1 MKVAIYPGSFDP
13 ITNGHLDIIQ
23 RGCKTFDKVIVA
35 VLINIDKKG
44 LFSIEERVE
53 LIKKATKHLKNV
65 EVVSFNGLLVDLA
78 KKYNAEIIN
87 GDAIQIYKG
96 LDIGSAK
103 VTEEEKEGI
112 KHHLFDIR
120 EVWEDYS
127 IFDYQNDCR
136 MCIEDITSR
145 GKNVVIVGG
154 TGLYIKSALYDYTL
168 NEDDNVI
175 NDEYEDINTEELY
188 NRLKELDKD
197 IDIDKNNR
205 RRIIR
210 ALNYYLTYGKSIRE
224 NNNGNKLLYDSI
236 FIGLTTDREVLYER
250 INKRVD
256 VMISTGLIDEVKS
269 FYDKNMRYKP
279 LLTGIGYKEL
289 YSYFDGNITLEE
301 AIDLIKRNSRRYAKR
316 QYTFFNNKFDPI
328 WVETNYEDF
337 NKKTISLK
345 TN

>member
-1 MKVAIYPGSFDP
+1 M
-13 ITNGHLDIIQ
+13 IIVVT
-23 RGCKTFDKVIVA
+23 GPTGVGKTR
-35 VLINIDKKG
+35 L
-44 LFSIEERVE
+44 SI
-53 LIKKATKHLKNV
+53 
-65 EVVSFNGLLVDLA
+65 SLA

-87 GDAIQIYKG
+87 GDAIQVYKG

-136 MCIEDITSR
+136 KCIEDITSR

-168 NEDDNVI
+168 NKDEVIDNQYDGVST
-175 NDEYEDINTEELY
+175 YELY
-188 NRLKELDKD
+188 NRLKSLDKD
-197 IDIDKNNR
+197 IEIDKNNR
-205 RRIIR
+205 RRVVR
-210 ALNYYLTYGKSIRE
+210 ALNYYLTFNKSIKD

-236 FIGLTTDREVLYER
+236 FIGLTTDRDVLYER

-256 VMISTGLIDEVKS
+256 VMIDNGLLDEVRS

-289 YSYFDGNITLEE
+289 YSYFDGDITLEE

-316 QYTFFNNKFDPI
+316 QYTFFNNQFDI
-328 WVETNYEDF
+328 KWFSVNFINFDE
-337 NKKTISLK
+337 TISMVC
-345 TN
+345 NYIDRQ